1 MSEFVELRKG
11 MQFRKGSAEKMT
23 LKKWLSLYENTASI
37 SERDAEKA
45 YYLCGGKKETVKK
58 KAEKPK
64 KED

>member
-23 LKKWLSLYENTASI
+23 LKKWLSQYENTDSI
-37 SERDAEKA
+37 SEGDAEKA
-45 YYLCGGKKETVKK
+45 FYLCGGKKPKTT
-58 KAEKPK
+58 K